1 MFDDAKLTHCPFC
14 GCGLNTYP
22 EGAEPDD
29 MKCVMCHVVFSVE
42 WQPFTHAL
50 KITARK
56 IIMR

>member
-1 MFDDAKLTHCPFC
+1 
-14 GCGLNTYP
+14 
-22 EGAEPDD
+22 